1 MYGMMHQWKLKKV
14 KHELVKEEEEEEE
27 EEEEQEVNELWELL
41 TEAQMD

>member
-27 EEEEQEVNELWELL
+27 QEVNELWELL